1 MAMPNAKV
9 QMPNVVAGTALIIRY
24 SAFALPNSVCAV
36 NSGYALA
43 DTNRMRIAL
52 DARTIYRMVRRGT
65 GKNLIDLYRT
75 IARMRPDWHV
85 IAYHRTPEGGDEL
98 FGVLDEPNIEP
109 RQIEMPGDRIHA
121 WGRWRLPM
129 AAWRDGADLLHCP
142 ANLCPTWMPVPTLVT
157 IHDLIPLDMPDGRP
171 GGDLR
176 LFEQSV
182 KTACRRAAGIVTPS
196 AYTRDRLVSEFGG
209 DADRIT
215 VNHWAPDRSVSL
227 VEGAQHSPALQHYGI
242 DKPFA
247 LHFGAPAPRKNTR
260 RVIESWA
267 MIGSKARQRYQ
278 LLIVGL
284 DGDSLAKAQQRVDN
298 LGITDSVR
306 LHGFADEAD
315 LPTLLSAARVLMYP
329 SLSEGFGLPILDAWK
344 TGAAVLTSDTT
355 SLPEVAGDGAV
366 LVDPTD
372 PRQIALQTLRLLRD
386 VALRRHL
393 ATVGH
398 QRVQAFTWQATATR
412 FIAAAERAAG
422 VEGNALRMAA

>member
-196 AYTRDRLVSEFGG
+196 AYTRDS
-209 DADRIT
+209 
-215 VNHWAPDRSVSL
+215 SVS
-227 VEGAQHSPALQHYGI
+227 
-242 DKPFA
+242 
-247 LHFGAPAPRKNTR
+247 
-260 RVIESWA
+260 
-267 MIGSKARQRYQ
+267 
-278 LLIVGL
+278 
-284 DGDSLAKAQQRVDN
+284 
-298 LGITDSVR
+298 
-306 LHGFADEAD
+306 
-315 LPTLLSAARVLMYP
+315 SAATPIASP
-329 SLSEGFGLPILDAWK
+329 SITGLPIARCRWSK
-344 TGAAVLTSDTT
+344 GRSIHPRCNITASTSRSPCISARPPRAKIPAAS
-355 SLPEVAGDGAV
+355 SKAG
-366 LVDPTD
+366 P
-372 PRQIALQTLRLLRD
+372 
-386 VALRRHL
+386 
-393 ATVGH
+393 
-398 QRVQAFTWQATATR
+398 
-412 FIAAAERAAG
+412 
-422 VEGNALRMAA
+422 